1 MSHHIRLQKMIQS
14 SSSHPHTLLSLSRK
28 PASNPFKFLI
38 SSSFSVTS
46 LKSRPIMSLRNFS
59 HQKALFPLHFWIKM
73 ISKENLLKFMVLKR
87 PLKSYQLMR
96 STVDCSKSGPKPQR
110 RRLSQGPFKFWTKFW
125 KKFLKY
131 AVKVSKTSR
140 KATKKGKKSLLHK
153 NQDFWT
159 KNN

>member
-1 MSHHIRLQKMIQS
+1 MIRS

-28 PASNPFKFLI
+28 PASNHFKFSI
-38 SSSFSVTS
+38 SSSISVTS
-46 LKSRPIMSLRNFS
+46 LKSRQIMSLRNFS
-59 HQKALFPLHFWIKM
+59 HQKALSQLRFWTKM

-87 PLKSYQLMR
+87 PFKSYQLMR

-110 RRLSQGPFKFWTKFW
+110 KRSSQGPFKFWTKFW

-140 KATKKGKKSLLHK
+140 KATKKDRKNSLHK
-153 NQDFWT
+153 SQDFWT
-159 KNN
+159 KNNSKNCIS